1 MRARRATQTAP
12 TRFPGT
18 LYAGDG
24 TMLAGDGTTLAGAS
38 PEFNPELIDD
48 LPHKVLIRAGSGKEA
63 VTVLASSDRLWRLP
77 ESFGTPP
84 ELPMT
89 LLTELAEVVRRGG
102 KVAFAADSEDTYA
115 LVRDALMLLLDDS
128 GGRA

>member
-1 MRARRATQTAP
+1 
-12 TRFPGT
+12 
-18 LYAGDG
+18 
-24 TMLAGDGTTLAGAS
+24 MLAGDGTTLAGAS